1 MRPLA
6 GVLKVEFLDR
16 VGQRWTKPPLRR
28 RLEVLQTLSTL
39 FDQFHRMGLAR
50 RRPRMLPTF
59 PTGCQQRSPVAGPD
73 LLAVTAAPTR

>member
-28 RLEVLQTLSTL
+28 RLELLQVLSAL
-39 FDQFHRMGLAR
+39 FDVSRGAVS
-50 RRPRMLPTF
+50 PR
-59 PTGCQQRSPVAGPD
+59 S
-73 LLAVTAAPTR
+73 AAHSRASRTCK